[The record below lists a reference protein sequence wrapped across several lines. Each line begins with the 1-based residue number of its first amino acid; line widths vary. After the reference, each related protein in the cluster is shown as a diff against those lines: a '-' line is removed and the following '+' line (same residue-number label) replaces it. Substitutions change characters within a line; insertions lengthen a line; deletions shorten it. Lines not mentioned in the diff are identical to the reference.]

1 MQRDHAFHKVEENS
15 LNTRFVSPG
24 PYQTAGRTPYQD
36 VLTAC
41 DHNPL
46 PQQTQRGAYTGTP
59 CGGVYTFGPSIRDSR
74 MSSRTSLP
82 ILHIHGP
89 QNPEKATSNSV
100 VSIRGST
107 IIYNDRASTLGTC
120 ETLPSH
126 SPPKGLSTPSEGKV
140 THSGGTLDRGSNLS
154 EDISMI
160 TLPSFVEYER
170 RDSIPTPP
178 NPPIVEGIRSF
189 PMSRRSSPFW
199 PSRSHDKNTMA
210 PTTPSLEK
218 HLMDDF
224 PSPSLSVPDRQ
235 PHPFH
240 QTHSLPSQRAGVRG
254 ELAAPKSKSL
264 AQAEGVKI
272 IQLWTPEPA
281 IQPETN
287 HSGPDRLSPLRI
299 PTHTHTFLGDYD
311 STLMTDKSHSHEKR
325 DADAVPHGS
334 PRLASLQLSQLGA
347 LQSLEGAPQSFSM
360 NHAIEPSPSYQS
372 PILGFFHS
380 PRSYSNS
387 DERPFRVTLRA
398 RSSISATP
406 SPSAFPSPPDFPPGP
421 RNKAPSIIDGHLT
434 SGQTFPPA
442 KLWEGNSVR
451 GIETVSPNE
460 GQTSTLLPDADASL
474 PISPI
479 NPRSVLTRHLRLESM
494 GRDEMLVRSRVSPRI
509 LRRLSRMPL
518 GPRQMSDRPKSSRRT
533 PQPPSL

>member
-1 MQRDHAFHKVEENS
+1 
-15 LNTRFVSPG
+15 
-24 PYQTAGRTPYQD
+24 
-36 VLTAC
+36 
-41 DHNPL
+41 
-46 PQQTQRGAYTGTP
+46 
-59 CGGVYTFGPSIRDSR
+59 

-89 QNPEKATSNSV
+89 QNPEKAMSNSV
-100 VSIRGST
+100 VSIRGSN
-107 IIYNDRASTLGTC
+107 IIYNDRAPTLGAC
-120 ETLPSH
+120 ETLPSY
-126 SPPKGLSTPSEGKV
+126 SPPKNFSTPSEGKV

-170 RDSIPTPP
+170 RDSIPTPR

-189 PMSRRSSPFW
+189 PTSRRSSPFR
-199 PSRSHDKNTMA
+199 PSRARDKNTMA

-218 HLMDDF
+218 YLADDF
-224 PSPSLSVPDRQ
+224 PSSSSVPDRQ
-235 PHPFH
+235 PHLLH
-240 QTHSLPSQRAGVRG
+240 QTHSLPSQRAGVRD
-254 ELAAPKSKSL
+254 ELAAPKSKSA

-272 IQLWTPEPA
+272 IQLWTPEPSM
-281 IQPETN
+281 QPETN

-311 STLMTDKSHSHEKR
+311 STPIGDQPHSHEKR
-325 DADAVPHGS
+325 DADAVPHGP
-334 PRLASLQLSQLGA
+334 PRLAPLQLSQLGA
-347 LQSLEGAPQSFSM
+347 LQSLEGAPRSFSM
-360 NHAIEPSPSYQS
+360 NHAIESSPSYQS

-380 PRSYSNS
+380 PSSYSNS
-387 DERPFRVTLRA
+387 DERRFRVTSQA
-398 RSSISATP
+398 RSSISTAP
-406 SPSAFPSPPDFPPGP
+406 SPSAFPSPPDFPPVP
-421 RNKAPSIIDGHLT
+421 RNKAPSIIGGYLT
-434 SGQTFPPA
+434 SGRTFPPA

-460 GQTSTLLPDADASL
+460 GQTSTPLPGADASR

-479 NPRSVLTRHLRLESM
+479 NPRSALTRYLRPEFM